1 MTLPS
6 TKLSSRNLTL
16 AIFALAV
23 GGFGIGTTEFAIMG
37 LLPDMVADLG
47 IDVPAGGHVIS
58 AYALGVVVGA
68 PLLAALGAKL
78 PHKRLA
84 LALMALFTLGN
95 LSSYIAD
102 EYGWLILSRFISG
115 LPHGAFFGVAAV
127 IAASLSA
134 PTRRAQAVAMVM
146 MGLSIANVV
155 GVPFATWLG
164 QQFGWRTM
172 FLLVGVIGVL
182 TVLMITRFVPH
193 QDVKDGASISRELG
207 AFKRSQVWMTLLIGT
222 VGFGG
227 FFAVYTYIA
236 PTMTEVAGISE
247 NLLPIVVAL
256 YGVGMVVGNIVG
268 GRFADISVMGTIYWV
283 MAAISVCL
291 LVFALAVQ
299 WAPTALLFVFLV
311 GAIGSSLIPSLQ
323 VRLMDVSPDAPSLAS
338 SMNHAALNTANALG
352 AFLGGAVIAF
362 GWGYTAPALV
372 GAVLAAFGLGVA
384 LLSGRMDRRADL
396 RKTTGTTTAGAA
408 PIKAAASTE
417 RI

>member
-1 MTLPS
+1 MSPVPAFPTQRPQQH
-6 TKLSSRNLTL
+6 NLLL
-16 AIFALAV
+16 AILALAV

-47 IDVPAGGHVIS
+47 VDIPAGGHVIS

-68 PLLAALGAKL
+68 PVLSTLGARL
-78 PHKRLA
+78 PHKRVA
-84 LALMALFTLGN
+84 LALMALFTAGN

-102 EYGWLILSRFISG
+102 DYGWLLVSRFVSG

-146 MGLSIANVV
+146 MGLSVANVV

-164 QQFGWRTM
+164 QEYGWRTM
-172 FLLVGVIGVL
+172 FILVGLIGVL
-182 TVLMITRFVPH
+182 TLLLISRFVPH
-193 QDVKDGASISRELG
+193 QDVRDGASITRELG
-207 AFKRSQVWMTLLIGT
+207 ALKRGQVWMTLLIGT

-236 PTMTEVAGISE
+236 PTMTDVAGVSE
-247 NLLPIVVAL
+247 SLLPIVVAL
-256 YGVGMVVGNIVG
+256 YGLGMVAGNIVG
-268 GRFADISVMGTIYWV
+268 GRLADISVLGTIYWV
-283 MAAISVCL
+283 MGSISACL
-291 LVFALAVQ
+291 LVFAFAVQ

-352 AFLGGAVIAF
+352 AFLGGAVIAL

-384 LLSGRMDRRADL
+384 LLSGRMDR
-396 RKTTGTTTAGAA
+396 KNTTAETVLQTV
-408 PIKAAASTE
+408 S
-417 RI
+417 R